1 MRAVGSSI
9 GSVVMG
15 ADGRTLRVDEDEC
28 YHEIEHT
35 PERARLL
42 GEWDRL
48 GLGLGDER
56 TPEQKQAWRAHLWHA
71 HLTNMSGAKARRA
84 PSVARGARPR
94 GQRGRRARRAASRG
108 ACRAGPGDDGPEPP
122 PRPRDVTGP
131 RLPTRGGGLV
141 IHCPECGAGIIPAE
155 TASAFLEA
163 AQDRLHA
170 RVEAALAPLPAGP
183 EQSGAESVSPARR
196 ALGRAA

>member
-1 MRAVGSSI
+1 VAPLDELTGAERQAEPTWHTAHRFVKPRPGDPPFAPPPSECRPGVRAVGSSI
-9 GSVVMG
+9 GGVVMG
-15 ADGRTLRVDEDEC
+15 ADGRMLRVDEDEC

-35 PERARLL
+35 LERARLL
-42 GEWDRL
+42 GECDRI

-71 HLTNMSGAKARRA
+71 HLANMSGVRARRA

-108 ACRAGPGDDGPEPP
+108 ACRAGPGDPDPP

-131 RLPTRGGGLV
+131 ASL
-141 IHCPECGAGIIPAE
+141 PAE
-155 TASAFLEA
+155 
-163 AQDRLHA
+163 
-170 RVEAALAPLPAGP
+170 V
-183 EQSGAESVSPARR
+183 VW
-196 ALGRAA
+196 